1 MSAPFDSLWIE
12 KYRPITLDDIVLSAS
27 NRELLG
33 KFGEQQAIP
42 HILLSGP
49 AGIGKTSLAKILVKE
64 VLNCQYLYINASD
77 KTGIDDIRSLV
88 IPFAQSMSFDGK
100 MKIVILDECHGL
112 SEQSQDALRNV
123 MEEYA
128 ENVRFILTCNYPHRI
143 QDPVKSR
150 CQMIELTYGKKEYFH
165 KLLQIV
171 ESENV
176 EVGDREELKKLKT
189 LFEKAFPNIRTAIG
203 LLQQSVIKGKLVVSS
218 TGDSTFA
225 VSIYKKIP
233 TVSFY
238 ELREYVNNAE
248 SRFSG
253 DYSFLFKELLEVV
266 YTDMTIKDNKKVQVI
281 LLITDHLYK
290 HCFVQDKEINFFA
303 CMLRLREVYLSEDP
317 F

>member
-1 MSAPFDSLWIE
+1 MSTPFDSLWIE
-12 KYRPITLDDIVLSAS
+12 KYRPKTLDDIVLSAS

-33 KFGEQQAIP
+33 KFKEQQAIP

-49 AGIGKTSLAKILVKE
+49 AGIGKTSLAKILVNE

-77 KTGIDDIRSLV
+77 KNGIDDIRSSV

-100 MKIVILDECHGL
+100 MKIIILDECDGL

-128 ENVRFILTCNYPHRI
+128 ENVRFILTCNYPYKI
-143 QDPVKSR
+143 KDPVKSR
-150 CQMIELTYGKKEYFH
+150 CQTIELTYEKKEYFQ

-171 ESENV
+171 GLENI
-176 EVGDREELKKLKT
+176 EVSSKEELKKLKT

-203 LLQQSVIKGKLVVSS
+203 LLQKSVINGKLVVVSI
-218 TGDSTFA
+218 GDSSFA
-225 VSIYKKIP
+225 ESIHKKIP

-238 ELREYVNNAE
+238 ELREYVNTSE
-248 SRFSG
+248 SQFSG
-253 DYSFLFKELLEVV
+253 DYAFLFKSLLEVV
-266 YTDMTIKDNKKVQVI
+266 YSDKDLADNKKVQII

-290 HCFVQDKEINFFA
+290 HAFVQDKEVNFFA
-303 CMLRLREVYLSEDP
+303 CMLRVRETYLSNEP